1 MRNVAAE
8 MNSKFGLALVMNT
21 FTETFGLGRGAAWS
35 AVIMISLV
43 MLSGA
48 FFFVHSAPPKHM
60 TITSGPI
67 GSTFHTNAEKYRVI
81 LARKHVKLNVLPSR
95 GSLENIQRLSDP
107 SSHVDVGFVQ
117 GGPTNGLDV
126 SHLFSLGSISYQPL
140 MIFYRGTN
148 TVDVLSA
155 LAGRR
160 LAVGPVGSGTRT
172 LASTL
177 LASNGIVA
185 GGSNVFLDFDSV
197 EAAKGLLEGTVDAVF
212 LMGDSASTQV
222 MRQLLRSSEI
232 HLLSF
237 SQADAYARRFRYL
250 NKLDLPK
257 GSMDLGKNT
266 PAQDVYLIGPTVEL
280 VARDHLHPAL
290 SDLLLEAAREVH
302 GNATVLQRRGEF
314 PAPLEHELRISDDA
328 LRYYKSGKSFFYKH
342 LPFWLASLASR
353 VVVVFLPLV
362 VVLIP
367 ALRLIP
373 TIYRWRIKLRL
384 FRWYRALLRLEREL
398 VVHPPQERQAQR
410 QRLDQIEAAVHKLTV
425 PASFADQFYGL
436 RVHIDYVRSQL
447 MGSAPPR

>member
-1 MRNVAAE
+1 MRNVAPE
-8 MNSKFGLALVMNT
+8 MKPKFGLAPVMNT

-43 MLSGA
+43 TLSGI
-48 FFFVHSAPPKHM
+48 FFFFNSAPPKHI

-67 GSTFHTNAEKYRVI
+67 GSSFHTNAEKYRII
-81 LARKHVKLNVLPSR
+81 LARNHVKVTVLTSR
-95 GSLENIQRLSDP
+95 GSLENIQRLGDP
-107 SSHVDVGFVQ
+107 ASKVDVGFVQ
-117 GGPTNGLDV
+117 SSPTNGLELGR
-126 SHLFSLGSISYQPL
+126 LFSLGSISYQPL
-140 MIFYRGTN
+140 MVFYHGTT
-148 TVDVLSA
+148 TVEVLSA

-160 LAVGPVGSGTRT
+160 LAVGPAGSGTRA

-185 GGSNVFLDFDSV
+185 GSNATFLDLEAAD
-197 EAAKGLLEGTVDAVF
+197 AAKGLLEGTVDAVF
-212 LMGDSASTQV
+212 LMGDSASGSV
-222 MRQLLRSSEI
+222 MRQLLRSPEI
-232 HLLSF
+232 RLLSF
-237 SQADAYARRFRYL
+237 NQADAYSRRFRYL

-257 GSMDLGKNT
+257 GSIDFARNL
-266 PAQDVYLIGPTVEL
+266 PAQDVYLVGPTVEL
-280 VARDHLHPAL
+280 VARDYLHPAL
-290 SDLLLEAAREVH
+290 SDLLLEAAQEVH

-398 VVHPPQERQAQR
+398 SVRSPQERRSQL
-410 QRLDQIEAAVHKLTV
+410 QRLDHIEAAVHKLKV

-436 RVHIDYVRSQL
+436 RGHIDYVRSQL
-447 MGSAPPR
+447 MGTAPPP